1 MQFNTVGRVL
11 DVGKFGRGKSLRGGR
26 DVQEEKKEQQGED
39 WGEDTTT
46 TAGQWCV
53 ATTILAKSKIGGFR
67 STTELVGA
75 NVAVVLGWCCC
86 CVFVDGDFERG
97 GVSLI
102 RRHVGN
108 IMYNGEGGQKIQIER
123 RAWRGAGLRFRY
135 AAN

>member
-26 DVQEEKKEQQGED
+26 NVQEEKKEQQGQD

-75 NVAVVLGWCCC
+75 NVAVVLG
-86 CVFVDGDFERG
+86 
-97 GVSLI
+97 
-102 RRHVGN
+102 
-108 IMYNGEGGQKIQIER
+108 
-123 RAWRGAGLRFRY
+123 
-135 AAN
+135 